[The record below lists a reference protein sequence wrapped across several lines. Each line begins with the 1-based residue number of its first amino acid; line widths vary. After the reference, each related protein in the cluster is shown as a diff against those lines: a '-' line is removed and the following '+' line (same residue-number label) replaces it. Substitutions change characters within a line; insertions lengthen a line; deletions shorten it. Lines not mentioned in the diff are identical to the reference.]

1 LKIGKLRSNKIF
13 IVIVAVIIVGG
24 TVFWEYTGT
33 AEFCALCHTDAPY
46 VESWKSSKYLDH
58 KHYLV
63 DVTCDD
69 CHVPPGS
76 HRIFQMPKYMLD
88 GIDYVTGNYEYPFP
102 EGNYSKDYCLKCH
115 GTYDELAQKT
125 SNVKPN
131 PHQHHLGEIECGLC
145 HKSHRPF
152 VNHCAECHD
161 WNFKRSVTTSN
172 ILELTIPKNSIL
184 NWILASLAAF
194 SAISIVLANTRQEN

>member
-1 LKIGKLRSNKIF
+1 
-13 IVIVAVIIVGG
+13 VGG
-24 TVFWEYTGT
+24 VVFWEYTGT
-33 AEFCALCHTDAPY
+33 AEFCALCHTCSPY
-46 VESWKSSKYLDH
+46 VESWKSGQYLDH
-58 KHYLV
+58 QHYLV

-76 HRIFQMPKYMLD
+76 HRIFQMPQYMFD
-88 GIDYVTGNYEYPFP
+88 GIDYVTGNYEYPYP

-115 GTYDELAQKT
+115 GTYDELAQTT

-131 PHQHHLGEIECGLC
+131 PHLHHEGEIECGLC

-152 VNHCAECHD
+152 VNYCAECHD
-161 WNFKRSVTTSN
+161 DFNFERSVTTSD

-194 SAISIVLANTRQEN
+194 GAISIVLANTRQEN